1 MRDAMMITKT
11 PHASRASTRTK
22 RARPVPLQKRTGARW
37 PSRTKKVMS
46 AAVLSWRVSM
56 NGVASY
62 LPNENAESG
71 KHHLS
76 SLVKPADL
84 NTLWSPRMSVSGIE
98 KISSVQRHRVSAL
111 GSVGLQQRGVRP
123 SALMAEQRV
132 THATGTTAS
141 AHHVQRPVAAGHT
154 SLRLVPSVRRGSYRA
169 VGRARTR
176 STATMSPGIVV
187 G

>member
-1 MRDAMMITKT
+1 MITKT
-11 PHASRASTRTK
+11 PHAARASMRTK
-22 RARPVPLQKRTGARW
+22 HARLVPLQKRTGARW
-37 PSRTKKVMS
+37 PSRTKKVVS

-56 NGVASY
+56 NDVASN

-71 KHHLS
+71 EPHLS
-76 SLVKPADL
+76 TLVKPTGL
-84 NTLWSPRMSVSGIE
+84 NTQWSPRMSASGIE
-98 KISSVQRHRVSAL
+98 KMSTVQRHRVSAL

-132 THATGTTAS
+132 TRGPDTTAS
-141 AHHVQRPVAAGHT
+141 ASPVQRPVAAGHT
-154 SLRLVPSVRRGSYRA
+154 SLRLVPSVRRGSSRV